1 MIAGDGQQMSA
12 AETIVYVV
20 DDDHR
25 MREALRDLLLSCGLQ
40 ASEFGSAAQYIR
52 SEKPDLPACLI
63 LDMQLPDINGL
74 DLQRR
79 LAGTQHPPIVFISGH
94 GDIPSSVSAMKAGAV
109 DFLPKPFSRQ
119 QLLAAVEAA
128 IALDRR
134 RRAAATELQALRR
147 RYDRLTPR
155 EREVLPLIIRGLM
168 NKQAAA
174 ALAISQATLQ
184 IHRGQVMRKMG
195 ARSVSDLVRM
205 SLKLGIEAEVQA
217 SLQEGEQHGTGQ

>member
-1 MIAGDGQQMSA
+1 
-12 AETIVYVV
+12 
-20 DDDHR
+20 
-25 MREALRDLLLSCGLQ
+25 
-40 ASEFGSAAQYIR
+40 
-52 SEKPDLPACLI
+52 
-63 LDMQLPDINGL
+63 
-74 DLQRR
+74 
-79 LAGTQHPPIVFISGH
+79 
-94 GDIPSSVSAMKAGAV
+94 MKAGAV